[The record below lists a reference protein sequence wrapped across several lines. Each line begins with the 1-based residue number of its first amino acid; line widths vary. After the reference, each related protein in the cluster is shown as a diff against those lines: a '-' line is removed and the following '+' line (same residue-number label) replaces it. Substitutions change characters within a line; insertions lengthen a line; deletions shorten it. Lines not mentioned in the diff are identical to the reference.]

1 MVAAAVGTAAV
12 VGSVASAANSKSA
25 ANKASD
31 AQQEASQNQIAEQQ
45 RQFDVVQGLLK
56 PYADAG
62 QGSIAA
68 QQALLGLNG
77 NQAQQAAYDQLKAS
91 PAYTSSLQSGT
102 NAILQNAAATG
113 GLRGG
118 NTQSALGTYGG
129 NLLAGLAQNQF
140 SNLGQLTSIGQNAAA
155 GTGSAAL
162 STGNNISSA
171 YGDIGAAQAGN
182 SLAQGNANNQLIN
195 STLGGFG
202 SFLGA
207 GGTKY
212 F

>member
-1 MVAAAVGTAAV
+1 M
-12 VGSVASAANSKSA
+12 VASAVGGAAIVGGVVSSQNSKSA

-31 AQQEASQNQIAEQQ
+31 AQQQASQDSIAEQQ
-45 RQFDVVQGLLK
+45 RQFDIVQGLLK

-62 QGSIAA
+62 TGSIDA
-68 QQALLGLNG
+68 QKSLLGLNG
-77 NQAQQAAYDQLKAS
+77 AQAQQSAYDQLKQS

-140 SNLGQLTSIGQNAAA
+140 ANLGQLTNIGQNAAA

-162 STGNNISSA
+162 ATGNNISSA
-171 YGDIGAAQAGN
+171 YNQIGAAQAGN
-182 SLAQGNANNQLIN
+182 AIAQGNANNQLVN

-202 SFLGA
+202 AFLGA